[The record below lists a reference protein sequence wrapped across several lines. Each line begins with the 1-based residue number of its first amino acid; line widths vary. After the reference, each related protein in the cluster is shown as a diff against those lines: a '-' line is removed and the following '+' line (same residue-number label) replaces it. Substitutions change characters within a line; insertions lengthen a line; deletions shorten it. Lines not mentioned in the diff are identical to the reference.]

1 MSAHRR
7 AESSRRVGHH
17 GPGRRRRTTLWRRI
31 ATSLRPAVSLGAS
44 RRQLGLA
51 AEARELRV
59 VVSALRVEVATLQW
73 QLKTAQAGAAERA
86 QGTSAER
93 EVSRISLVLPL
104 VQAALARDWVPPVEQ
119 LPLDLS
125 PDTAHTDIVLGRLP
139 EAPLLDPRVARDHA
153 FLDDLVFQPARA
165 TGRHAA

>member
-7 AESSRRVGHH
+7 AAGSRRVGHH

-31 ATSLRPAVSLGAS
+31 ATSLRPAASWGPS
-44 RRQLGLA
+44 RRRGLA
-51 AEARELRV
+51 EEARELRV
-59 VVSALRVEVATLQW
+59 MVSALRVEVATLQW
-73 QLKTAQAGAAERA
+73 QLKTAQASAAERA